1 MAREVPCV
9 KPTTAGAGAAACLWT
24 LTSPWTR

>member
-1 MAREVPCV
+1 MAPGSCSS
-9 KPTTAGAGAAACLWT
+9 KPMTAGAGAAAGLWT